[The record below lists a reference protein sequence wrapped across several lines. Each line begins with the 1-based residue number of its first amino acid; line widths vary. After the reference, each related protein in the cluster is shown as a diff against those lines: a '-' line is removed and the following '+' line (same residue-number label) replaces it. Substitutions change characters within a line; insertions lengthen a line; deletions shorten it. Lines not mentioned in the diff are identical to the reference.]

1 MKTTLALAALAFAMA
16 AAPAIGQENLVGL
29 DYFETSSSRTLGPEQ
44 SQAQYNMSTLEDPVG
59 TPANQLALSYGLTN
73 TLMVAGALQTGGHNA
88 TSLGTTSYQVG
99 MLYAPNTTR
108 NGWSPA
114 LQFQY
119 QGGFDQTLVTRGVL
133 SYDTPIRA
141 LGNGVV
147 DRFNLSTN
155 LVATQPFQDAG
166 AFELGYGVGVSYPLL
181 GTPQADELP
190 EGTPMKQLQRR
201 TESALRLTLELTGDV
216 AAAGSHYVLPGVF
229 LTPND
234 SLSLGVG
241 LGLRLAGEDKPLYV
255 QTQASL
261 SF

>member
-1 MKTTLALAALAFAMA
+1 MKTTLAIAALAFAMA
-16 AAPAIGQENLVGL
+16 AVPADAQENLVGL
-29 DYFETSSSRTLGPEQ
+29 DYFETSSSRTLAPDT
-44 SQAQYNMSTLEDPVG
+44 SQAQYNLSTLEDPVG
-59 TPANQLALSYGLTN
+59 TPANQLALTYGLTN

-133 SYDTPIRA
+133 SYDMPILA
-141 LGNGVV
+141 LGNGLT

-166 AFELGYGVGVSYPLL
+166 EFELGYGVGVSYPVF
-181 GTPQADELP
+181 GTPQADEAP
-190 EGTPMKQLQRR
+190 EGSPLKQLQRHK
-201 TESALRLTLELTGDV
+201 ESALRATLELTGDLG
-216 AAAGSHYVLPGVF
+216 AGGSHYVIPGVF
-229 LTPND
+229 LTPSD
-234 SLSLGVG
+234 ALSLGLGV
-241 LGLRLAGEDKPLYV
+241 GLRLAGEDKPLYL
-255 QTQASL
+255 QTQVGL